1 MPCCSGESP
10 ARWCWRKG
18 GRSRQPPGKGGRPA
32 DSRGVR
38 VPGGLLEHPCG
49 ASLLLSQPPLGV
61 SPLPRRMR
69 WSGKEAALSNSH
81 WRQPEAPQSPLLP
94 PPPPDPGLLSPC
106 ISGIVSP
113 VPRPGGSRG
122 VAAQSCTL
130 QFDHTVRLVSGGLLG
145 CRPVS
150 LMGSEEAVGVP
161 PAPVGWD
168 VAQAVSHWGFP
179 SPHRGSAAVL
189 LGGQCCGHTA
199 VAQTE
204 LQIPFVPLPASA
216 WLRCLAGASP
226 HFSRFVWLFVAH
238 CSVSPKYLCQHPV
251 GTTSVPGQDTGS
263 QCGDSCETETTSG
276 GSLPCDQTRCQV

>member
-1 MPCCSGESP
+1 MACCSGESP

-32 DSRGVR
+32 DSRGVG

-106 ISGIVSP
+106 ISGTLSP

-122 VAAQSCTL
+122 VAAQSCTPQL
-130 QFDHTVRLVSGGLLG
+130 DLTVRLVSGGCWGADLCPSWVQRKLWVFLLHWWG
-145 CRPVS
+145 GMWPRLCHTGVFLHPIVAPQRS
-150 LMGSEEAVGVP
+150 CSGGNAVGTRP
-161 PAPVGWD
+161 
-168 VAQAVSHWGFP
+168 
-179 SPHRGSAAVL
+179 
-189 LGGQCCGHTA
+189 
-199 VAQTE
+199 
-204 LQIPFVPLPASA
+204 
-216 WLRCLAGASP
+216 WLRLSCKSP
-226 HFSRFVWLFVAH
+226 SSL
-238 CSVSPKYLCQHPV
+238 
-251 GTTSVPGQDTGS
+251 S
-263 QCGDSCETETTSG
+263 Q
-276 GSLPCDQTRCQV
+276 PR